1 MCVYAHVCLCSVHAR
16 TSVFVCLFKHAC
28 MCVEARGWPWTLFF
42 RSHPPPSHFS
52 SSLFFLLFLFL
63 FLQIYS
69 CVYFC
74 VCVHMHMLPM
84 EVRIGLQIPRDRGI
98 GSGKL
103 CDMGAGKWTEVIWKT
118 LNPRAIS
125 SVVFALSFE
134 IWSHI
139 SLECAGQ
146 RVSVS
151 VSLALGLQ
159 MHATTLALDVL
170 ILSFLLISE
179 KWMRLNIRSHEGSES
194 LLKNLAGESMVS
206 RLWVSQGAM
215 FPLLSTNP

>member
-1 MCVYAHVCLCSVHAR
+1 
-16 TSVFVCLFKHAC
+16 
-28 MCVEARGWPWTLFF
+28 
-42 RSHPPPSHFS
+42 
-52 SSLFFLLFLFL
+52 
-63 FLQIYS
+63 
-69 CVYFC
+69 
-74 VCVHMHMLPM
+74 MLPM

-134 IWSHI
+134 T

-179 KWMRLNIRSHEGSES
+179 K
-194 LLKNLAGESMVS
+194 
-206 RLWVSQGAM
+206 
-215 FPLLSTNP
+215 